1 MFETSRASIVDTS
14 CRALH
19 DRLVE
24 SLGDRIRKL
33 RGSRTQSKLA
43 RELGTESLTVS
54 RWELGRSEPS
64 PENLAKLAG
73 YFGVSE
79 AFLRYGTVVTSEP
92 VHDEALSEIDRA
104 LAPWRGQLS
113 ADLEAH
119 IRRRHVEAKAFLG
132 GGSMGRLVTFVE
144 EEIAAW
150 KRQHDGM
157 PPKVKEA
164 PATEVKVRDGAMKLE
179 RPARGPRRP
188 EK

>member
-1 MFETSRASIVDTS
+1 MSETSHAPNIDTS

-19 DRLVE
+19 DPPVE

-54 RWELGRSEPS
+54 RWELGRTEPS
-64 PENLAKLAG
+64 AENLAKLAAH
-73 YFGVSE
+73 FGVTE
-79 AFLRYGTVVTSEP
+79 AYLRYGTAVTSEP
-92 VHDEALSEIDRA
+92 VHDEALSELDRA
-104 LAPWRGQLS
+104 LLPFRGQLIPE
-113 ADLEAH
+113 LEAH

-144 EEIAAW
+144 DEIAAW

-164 PATEVKVRDGAMKLE
+164 PATEVKVREGGMKLE
-179 RPARGPRRP
+179 RKPRR
-188 EK
+188 